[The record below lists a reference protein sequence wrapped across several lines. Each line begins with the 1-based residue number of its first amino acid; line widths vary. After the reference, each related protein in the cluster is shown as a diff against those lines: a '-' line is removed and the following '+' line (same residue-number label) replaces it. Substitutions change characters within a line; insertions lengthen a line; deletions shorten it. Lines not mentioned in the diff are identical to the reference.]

1 MNLAAWEIYD
11 ITAKQENTYKE
22 NNMILADFIK
32 VLDTTEPIMVYLDG
46 LEDKA
51 YDTEKIPSWYK
62 QLEVTNVY
70 VDEEGLG
77 VAIYTA

>member
-1 MNLAAWEIYD
+1 
-11 ITAKQENTYKE
+11 
-22 NNMILADFIK
+22 MILADFIK

-70 VDEEGLG
+70 VDDEGLG